1 LSPKK
6 PAIEMNDL
14 PIGIIEEEHA
24 MNGPVI
30 SPMTPVTFNEG
41 SGDAEMSGEAP
52 TKVNK
57 ADTP

>member
-1 LSPKK
+1 
-6 PAIEMNDL
+6 MNDL